1 MNEFVL
7 TYSRLLDDT
16 RSVDRYE
23 LSAPI
28 RSALAVKGV
37 KSLTPLQEQTVTTF
51 VGRET
56 AWYIRRPGGPNNP
69 SIFKLVGSEKPA
81 NLAEGEKALQ
91 GGLTVKKAR
100 QDLICLAETGESFPS
115 SGT

>member
-1 MNEFVL
+1 M

-28 RSALAVKGV
+28 RAALAVKGL

-56 AWYIRRPGGPNNP
+56 AWYIRRSGGPNKPRSFN
-69 SIFKLVGSEKPA
+69 LVGSEKPE
-81 NLAEGEKALQ
+81 NLAEGEEAIQ
-91 GGLTVKKAR
+91 GVLTVNAR